1 MSIPTKTSSPGSR
14 LSDSE
19 MNAYFGGRAA
29 FLSMQR
35 ENLKIAL
42 NRLASGFAAD
52 RAKAANLAGNFTSL
66 IPPQSEAEWVAK
78 LKSIIRQLELILE
91 ANV

>member
-1 MSIPTKTSSPGSR
+1 MSIPTKTSIPGSR
-14 LSDSE
+14 LSDAE

-35 ENLKIAL
+35 ENLNIAR

-66 IPPQSEAEWVAK
+66 IRPQSEAEWIATRK
-78 LKSIIRQLELILE
+78 IFIQQLEIILA
-91 ANV
+91 ANG